1 MKKILTLLLC
11 TAVFTFISCEDE
23 PLEGDFVEGGATSC
37 TTAIANTAQAAANFA
52 AVNVDTYTQLCTAY
66 RNALQAQIQAC
77 GDEDGTLQ
85 LAVDA
90 LGDCTDQN
98 QQATEVEGTWL
109 LTAWLGENPIDLN
122 NDGVESA
129 NFLDE
134 MDCYTNETLVFTNDG
149 AAVATSTSYAEF
161 DVSIEVGTT
170 NSYDYVVNCIDETE
184 ITNGTWSQ
192 SGNTITITD
201 DTTNETS
208 DWTINGNQL
217 SIVVPSGFFAI
228 SEDATIT
235 VTEDL
240 TFVYTKQ

>member
-1 MKKILTLLLC
+1 MKKILTVLLC
-11 TAVFTFISCEDE
+11 SAIFVFTSCDDE
-23 PLEGDFVEGGATSC
+23 PLEGDFVGGGETSC
-37 TTAIANTAQAAANFA
+37 ATAIANTAQAAINFS
-52 AVNVDTYTQLCTAY
+52 AVNVDTYTQLCIAY
-66 RNALQAQIQAC
+66 RNALEAQILAC
-77 GDEDGTLQ
+77 GDDDGSLQ
-85 LAVDA
+85 LAVNA
-90 LGDCTDQN
+90 LGDCTDEN
-98 QQATEVEGTWL
+98 QQATDIEGTWL

-134 MDCYTNETLVFTNDG
+134 MDCYTNETIVFSNDG
-149 AAVATSTSYAEF
+149 TVIVMSTSYAEF

-170 NSYDYVVNCIDETE
+170 NSYDYIVNCIDEIE
-184 ITNGTWSQ
+184 NNDATWTQ
-192 SGNTITITD
+192 SGNTVSITD
-201 DTTNETS
+201 ADGTS
-208 DWTINGNQL
+208 EWTLNGNQL